1 MNSLAERAKVKRE
14 VIRRCAVTRVS
25 RPENE
30 LLRFVADAD
39 GVIRF
44 DIKRKLPGRGVWIT
58 ASKATVGEAVKRNMF
73 QRSLRRNVTVPREL
87 PDEVEQALER
97 AALGALALANKAGQV
112 TAGFAKVAAALEKN
126 RLVGLVH
133 SAEAAEDGCR
143 RLNNR
148 FAAAEGAGEAPSQRI
163 FRFSCAALSQTL
175 GRENVNH
182 AGLLH
187 GGASRS
193 FIAAAQRLCHF
204 TQDPTAQGGGPSKA
218 ETFAGNLEPA
228 IQDTE

>member
-1 MNSLAERAKVKRE
+1 MAERAKVNRD
-14 VIRRCAVTRVS
+14 VIRRCAVRRVS

-44 DIKRKLPGRGVWIT
+44 DIKRKLPGRGVWVT
-58 ASKATVGEAVKRNMF
+58 ASKAVVSEAVKRNVF
-73 QRSLRRNVTVPREL
+73 QRSLRRSVTAPREL
-87 PDEVEQALER
+87 PDEVEEALER

-112 TAGFAKVAAALEKN
+112 TAGFAKVIAALEKN
-126 RLVGLVH
+126 RLGGLVH
-133 SAEAAEDGCR
+133 SAEAADDGCR

-148 FAAAEGAGEAPSQRI
+148 FAAAAGVDEVPSQRI
-163 FRFSCAALSQTL
+163 FRFSCAALSQAL

-187 GGASRS
+187 GGASES

-204 TQDPTAQGGGPSKA
+204 TQDATARGGGPSEA
-218 ETFAGNLEPA
+218 ETIAGNLEPA
-228 IQDTE
+228 VQDTE